1 MRKLSLV
8 FLGVLASMLLFMIP
22 NNKVS
27 ADDNNTIF
35 NAVEFTSEN
44 PATDELESESDI
56 DWFKYTVNS
65 RGTVC
70 FSLTNLSD
78 KSGRWN
84 ITIFDENGQNMVWD
98 TTSYSSAAATV
109 SPLYSFEN
117 GTVLTFRIKDYSGTK
132 GLSYQL
138 SVMIDELWEDSH
150 NSSYGK
156 KNIMGS
162 HI

>member
-65 RGTVC
+65 KGTIC
-70 FSLTNLSD
+70 FSFINMSE
-78 KSGRWN
+78 KEARWDV
-84 ITIFDENGQNMVWD
+84 TIFDESGQNQIWSQNTD
-98 TTSYSSAAATV
+98 WSATSTI
-109 SPLYSFEN
+109 SPLYSFAN
-117 GTVLTFRIKDYSGTK
+117 GTVLTFRIKDCSSAE
-132 GLSYQL
+132 GLRYQL
-138 SVMIDELWEDSH
+138 SAMIDETGAWSEED
-150 NSSYGK
+150 NGSYLK
-156 KNIMGS
+156 QLL
-162 HI
+162 